1 MKLKKLLCLLLILC
15 FAFSMFAC
23 GSSNDPYDDNGG
35 TNDGGNKDDD
45 NGSKDDSNS
54 DKDDSNSDKDDSSN
68 KDDSSD
74 EIIIDGDG
82 NILLPIVPLK

>member
-54 DKDDSNSDKDDSSN
+54 DKDDSSN